1 MFKKVLKTNLNSYN
15 YCNFCSLSYIVF
27 IIHYLISRTIFV
39 LEIFGESAFF
49 VLEHLKEGPYHYKSS
64 QVVSDCFKKLT
75 NMRGKFN
82 IDGGNIILERCKLLM
97 KALSLRLDS
106 MSSSDCNAMCV
117 EMYRLELASVNWP
130 KNQDLLF
137 SLKKYTRKEL
147 EALSNPTKL
156 IENEKKK
163 HKIDKPKSFFLK

>member
-1 MFKKVLKTNLNSYN
+1 MFKKVLKTDLNSYN
-15 YCNFCSLSYIVF
+15 YRNFCSLSYIVF
-27 IIHYLISRTIFV
+27 IIHYLISRNIFV

-64 QVVSDCFKKLT
+64 QWVSNFFKKLT
-75 NMRGKFN
+75 DMRGKFN

-106 MSSSDCNAMCV
+106 MSSSDCNAMCI

-130 KNQDLLF
+130 ENQDLLF

-147 EALSNPTKL
+147 EALRNPTKL
-156 IENEKKK
+156 IENEKS
-163 HKIDKPKSFFLK
+163 IDKPKS